1 MDGYQNVSD
10 LASALGLE
18 WWIIDAEGRI
28 VNGSIAPTGHS
39 ALSAAI
45 KELATL
51 VCGRKDGMACPAVV
65 LFRYFERF
73 VVVQEKEQFV
83 VLGPGAAHHITQS
96 EVERAVQDGL
106 HATLSQDSF
115 IEYATALPSM
125 SHERWMAAARLLAR
139 ITSQHPEH
147 SNQHV
152 SIVWLS
158 PGECNDL
165 QPGDT
170 MHEPWP
176 DESWFETHG
185 YQFTPRHDPDIEQQ
199 LFKFIREGD
208 EEGLV
213 SFRQQLR
220 DRRDGIGTLA
230 KRSEIRNRKN
240 LGICSIT
247 LATRIAVSEGVDI
260 ETAYSMSDAYIQLLE
275 ECTSVTEVE
284 KTMDR
289 ALASFARA
297 VHTIHR
303 ASYSRPV
310 RQALSFMRKHVAS
323 PIRIADVAAHVG
335 VHPRHLSQ
343 RFKQE
348 TGQTLYQAL
357 SALRM
362 ARAIELL
369 TNTQM
374 SIGDIASALQFADQS
389 HFTRRFRQF
398 MGLTPLQFRLQGIS
412 GLHAYQPTDVGERL
426 LRGE

>member
-1 MDGYQNVSD
+1 
-10 LASALGLE
+10 
-18 WWIIDAEGRI
+18 
-28 VNGSIAPTGHS
+28 IAPTGHS
-39 ALSAAI
+39 SAAI

-51 VCGRKDGMACPAVV
+51 VCSRKDGMACPAVV

-73 VVVQEKEQFV
+73 VVVQEEGQFV
-83 VLGPGAAHHITQS
+83 VLGPGAAHHITRS

-106 HATLSQDSF
+106 HATLSRDSF
-115 IEYATALPSM
+115 IEYAAALPSM
-125 SHERWMAAARLLAR
+125 SHERWMAAARLLER
-139 ITSQHPEH
+139 IISRHPEY
-147 SNQHV
+147 SNHHV

-158 PGECNDL
+158 PWECEAL
-165 QPGDT
+165 QRSDMI

-176 DESWFETHG
+176 DESWFEAHG
-185 YQFTPRHDPDIEQQ
+185 CQFTPRHDPDIEQQ
-199 LFKFIREGD
+199 LFTFIREGD

-247 LATRIAVSEGVDI
+247 LATRIAVSEGMDI
-260 ETAYSMSDAYIQLLE
+260 ETAYSMSDAWIQSLE
-275 ECTSVTEVE
+275 ECTSVAEVE
-284 KTMDR
+284 KTIDR

-297 VHTIHR
+297 VYTIRR
-303 ASYSRPV
+303 ASYSQPV

-323 PIRIADVAAHVG
+323 PIRIADVASHVG

-374 SIGDIASALQFADQS
+374 SIGDIASALQYADQS

-398 MGLTPLQFRLQGIS
+398 MGVTPLQFRLQGIS
-412 GLHAYQPTDVGERL
+412 ALNAYQPTDVRERL
-426 LRGE
+426 LKGE